1 MDKSEKIS
9 ISVIMPV
16 YSGETTVTRTLECLI
31 KQKTSFCELI
41 VINDSSPDKS
51 EELVRRFFE
60 KNKADFKIINHEKN
74 LGLAKSYNEGIR
86 ISKGSL
92 IVTLHQDVIF
102 SEDALE
108 KLVFPF
114 GEKDVVAASHRVAHP
129 LKTWNTYNFWQKC
142 FFARQAG
149 KDQFGIDG
157 KFDCFRKEALVKVG
171 QFDEKSFR
179 SAGEDAD
186 LVFRLRKIGRIDDT
200 EAKIIHLHKVSK
212 DFSYRDIIYKQKQ
225 YSESRGVLLRKKRIK
240 SFQNFLE
247 MFFRELLLIFLLVPY
262 LSYFSAALV
271 IIYSFWYTKLVYF
284 KEYKNPRIIILPF
297 FNIYLLFVSIAYTF
311 RGFIY
316 GKQKM

>member
-16 YSGETTVTRTLECLI
+16 YSGETTITRTLECLI

-41 VINDSSPDKS
+41 VINDSSPDSS
-51 EELVRRFFE
+51 EELVRGFFE
-60 KNKADFKIINHEKN
+60 KNNLDFKIINHEKN
-74 LGLAKSYNEGIR
+74 LGLAKSYNEGIGL
-86 ISKGSL
+86 SKGSL
-92 IVTLHQDVIF
+92 IVTLHQDIIF
-102 SEDALE
+102 SEDALG
-108 KLVFPF
+108 KLTAPF
-114 GEKDVVAASHRVAHP
+114 GENGVVAASHSVSHP
-129 LKTWNTYNFWQKC
+129 LEIWKTYNFWQKC

-157 KFDCFRKEALVKVG
+157 KFDCFRKDALMRVG

-186 LVFRLRKIGRIDDT
+186 LVFRLKKIGRIADT
-200 EAKIIHLHKVSK
+200 EAKIVHLHKVSK

-225 YSESRGVLLRKKRIK
+225 YSESRGVLLRKGRIK

-262 LSYFSAALV
+262 LSYFSAFL
-271 IIYSFWYTKLVYF
+271 IILYSFWYTKLVYL
-284 KEYKNPRIIILPF
+284 KEYKNPGILILPF
-297 FNIYLLFVSIAYTF
+297 FNIYLLFVSFVYTF
-311 RGFIY
+311 KGFIY
-316 GKQKM
+316 GKQRI